1 MESSTVEPAAVEEGV
16 VFQSEASN
24 YRVVREPQRRVQ
36 IAETNEFEVRPGR
49 TFEFYDGVLR
59 VTDSDDIEWL
69 RNYESYGKLYWEI
82 GTEEDRSISAAE
94 LQKEIM
100 EKALEGDFDRVADIL
115 VAERT
120 GQSRP
125 GIIAACVAALE
136 AGEEDLPPAPDVPL
150 HEQQRVRIGPAA
162 GITPGV
168 SPDPVV
174 GSPQVEP
181 STLEE
186 VPGTAGAPAPEEP
199 AVPPGQQPALG
210 ETPEGVSATMPNA
223 EGPEAPEGAEV
234 ADQAVAAAEAE
245 PTEGEEPADGDSG
258 APGAPVDES

>member
-1 MESSTVEPAAVEEGV
+1 MESSTYEPVAVEEGV

-36 IAETNEFEVRPGR
+36 IAETNEFEVRPGK

-59 VTDSDDIEWL
+59 VTDPDDIEWL
-69 RNYESYGKLYWEI
+69 RNYESYGQYFWEI
-82 GTEEDRSISAAE
+82 GSEEDRSVSAAE

-100 EKALEGDFDRVADIL
+100 ECALAGNFDRVADIL

-120 GQSRP
+120 AESRP

-136 AGEEDLPPAPDVPL
+136 AGDEEPPTLPDTPL
-150 HEQQRVRIGPAA
+150 HEQQRVRIGPTA

-174 GSPQVEP
+174 GSPQVDP

-186 VPGTAGAPAPEEP
+186 VPGTAGAPALEGS
-199 AVPPGQQPALG
+199 AVPPGQAPAQN
-210 ETPEGVSATMPNA
+210 ETPEGVSDTMPSA
-223 EGPEAPEGAEV
+223 EGPLVGEEAPTE
-234 ADQAVAAAEAE
+234 AEAQPPE
-245 PTEGEEPADGDSG
+245 DADG